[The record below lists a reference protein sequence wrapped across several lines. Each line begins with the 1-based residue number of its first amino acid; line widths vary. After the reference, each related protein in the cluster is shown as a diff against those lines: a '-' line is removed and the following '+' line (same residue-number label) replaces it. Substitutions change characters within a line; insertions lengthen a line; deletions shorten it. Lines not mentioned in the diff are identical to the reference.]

1 MMDAIG
7 NEYLTD
13 INPAILK
20 EQVQACRRLWKM
32 VIIYALREARE
43 RIANTNPKYLTKAVA
58 KEMKYFRSPDFEE
71 ICVRAGAPIKPE
83 AIEKALRDLRRW
95 NFHMTTTRTSN
106 V

>member
-1 MMDAIG
+1 MEAIG

-43 RIANTNPKYLTKAVA
+43 RIANTKSKYIEQAIRKEMQYFESLDFKKICELADIEIKSIAIKQGLRTLRKWDARTPATKA
-58 KEMKYFRSPDFEE
+58 KR
-71 ICVRAGAPIKPE
+71 
-83 AIEKALRDLRRW
+83 
-95 NFHMTTTRTSN
+95 
-106 V
+106 